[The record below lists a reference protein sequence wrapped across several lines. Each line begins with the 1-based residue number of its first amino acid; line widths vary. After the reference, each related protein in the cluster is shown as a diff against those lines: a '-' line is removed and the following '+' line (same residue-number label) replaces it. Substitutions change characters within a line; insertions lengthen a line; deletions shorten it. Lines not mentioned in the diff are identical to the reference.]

1 MDSKYALGISELDA
15 QHEEIEADFIA
26 FSAALTDQNR
36 WSDLPGMLDSLYEKL
51 KFHFHAEESIMQIF
65 AYPEALE
72 HKKSHL
78 EILKSV
84 EVHKNSQLSDTEIKR
99 LRDQPL
105 QLFMEQI
112 LSQDMRFAAFIKR
125 SKDRLGIQ

>member
-1 MDSKYALGISELDA
+1 
-15 QHEEIEADFIA
+15 
-26 FSAALTDQNR
+26 
-36 WSDLPGMLDSLYEKL
+36 MLESLYEKL

-78 EILKSV
+78 EILRSV
-84 EVHKNSQLSDTEIKR
+84 EGHKNSQLSDTEIKR

-112 LSQDMRFAAFIKR
+112 LSQDMRFLRRLSREARTGLAFNKTLTEILTTTMPLQSFKGSIPEDRYYCR
-125 SKDRLGIQ
+125 SHDMWVMVRC